1 MTRNEKIV
9 LTLFI
14 VAILLIIGSSE
25 FNYYRTQRELRSL
38 SKSLTEAQQTVEL
51 LGDRIGQQESIIEE
65 LRTGQSN
72 IELAIS
78 GIEGTVAESN
88 STLRELLEEQLSSSK
103 ILSES
108 LSTELAKTKTN
119 SLRSTIV
126 WTLAGFICGGLVGYF
141 WFR

>member
-9 LTLFI
+9 L
-14 VAILLIIGSSE
+14 ILLIAIVFVTIGSSE
-25 FNYYRTQRELRSL
+25 LNYCRTQRELRSL

-78 GIEGTVAESN
+78 GIEGAVAESN
-88 STLRELLEEQLSSSK
+88 STLRELAGKESAVDGTIGAIRGTAKQLED
-103 ILSES
+103 
-108 LSTELAKTKTN
+108 
-119 SLRSTIV
+119 SLRI
-126 WTLAGFICGGLVGYF
+126 TLNGISEDEDE
-141 WFR
+141 

>member
-1 MTRNEKIV
+1 MTRNEKVV
-9 LTLFI
+9 LILSI

-25 FNYYRTQRELRSL
+25 FNYYRTQREFRSL
-38 SKSLTEAQQTVEL
+38 SRSLTETQQTVEF

-88 STLRELLEEQLSSSK
+88 STLRELAGKESTVDGTIGALRGTAKQLED
-103 ILSES
+103 
-108 LSTELAKTKTN
+108 
-119 SLRSTIV
+119 SLRI
-126 WTLAGFICGGLVGYF
+126 TLDGIKEDEDE
-141 WFR
+141 

>member
-9 LTLFI
+9 L
-14 VAILLIIGSSE
+14 ILLIAIVFVTVGSSE
-25 FNYYRTQRELRSL
+25 LNYCRTQRELRNL

-88 STLRELLEEQLSSSK
+88 STLRELAGKESTVDGTIGAIRGTAKQLED
-103 ILSES
+103 
-108 LSTELAKTKTN
+108 
-119 SLRSTIV
+119 SLRI
-126 WTLAGFICGGLVGYF
+126 TLNGISENEDE
-141 WFR
+141 